1 MRSKYE
7 LKQIIYVPFEIYAIS
22 EILRGDEESLLYQV
36 RGTQDKGITLT
47 MTEDFIEKY
56 SETVPV
62 RHGKWIYGES
72 ESGQDGY
79 YCSHCM
85 GHVRWYGKAGGQ
97 SIDFISDYH
106 YCPNCGARMDAE

>member
-1 MRSKYE
+1 MRLIDADAVYKILESC
-7 LKQIIYVPFEIYAIS
+7 EIRKATIGNPLTDWEYGYTCGIERAES
-22 EILRGDEESLLYQV
+22 EIECAP
-36 RGTQDKGITLT
+36 TL
-47 MTEDFIEKY
+47 DA
-56 SETVPV
+56 VPV

-72 ESGQDGY
+72 DSGYDGY

-106 YCPNCGARMDAE
+106 YCPNCGARMDEE